1 MLNLWIFQT
10 IDQFG
15 DSTQS
20 QSLMPSKITLSTPS
34 FDAGVASAASFFEE
48 DQTAVP
54 ASILIAD
61 AEEINRRLL
70 KAIFKTA
77 PYRILEARKASEA
90 VSLLQSERID
100 LVILDLMLPEMSGP
114 ELCRW
119 MRSNRPTQL
128 VPVLMLTS
136 VQGIENEIVGISSGA
151 DEFLIKPLHPAV
163 VRTRVR
169 AMLRN
174 KALIDSLEEAETI
187 LFALAQAVE
196 RRDHSTGQHCQ
207 RLAAIS
213 VMLGEALGLPR
224 SDLTALLRGGYLHD
238 IGKISIPDAILF
250 KRGLL
255 TTDEWDIMRSHPI
268 RGEEICRPM
277 KSLRPV
283 LPIIRNHHERWDG
296 SGYPDGLSGE
306 DIPLLAR
313 ILQVADIYDALITER
328 PYKPAMSQQEAFNT
342 MEEEVQ
348 RGWRDPELVP
358 LFFNIIQSKPT
369 ADLTSLATSLE
380 NMRLEVSR

>member
-1 MLNLWIFQT
+1 
-10 IDQFG
+10 
-15 DSTQS
+15 
-20 QSLMPSKITLSTPS
+20 MPSKITLSTPS

-151 DEFLIKPLHPAV
+151 DEYLIKPLHTAV

-238 IGKISIPDAILF
+238 IGKIIIPDAILF
-250 KRGLL
+250 KLGLL

-369 ADLTSLATSLE
+369 SDLTSLATSLE